1 MRILIV
7 KLSSL
12 GDVIQTMAVVPDLL
26 AVFPD
31 AQIDWVVEEA
41 FAPLVARVRGL
52 RAVLPIAQRRWRK
65 SYFSA
70 ATRAQRRSFYARLGQ
85 DAYDAVI
92 DFQGL
97 IKSAWVARAAR
108 LRPEVQAAPACA
120 ARPVLPVAGPAASPT
135 PALRHRDL
143 RAQAASGLAG
153 SAGLSKRQGPQPLIF
168 QPETRRTTQ

>member
-26 AVFPD
+26 AAFPD

-70 ATRAQRRSFYARLGQ
+70 ATRAQRGLFYARLRQ

-97 IKSAWVARAAR
+97 TLSFMLASFKRAV
-108 LRPEVQAAPACA
+108 LSFVCVKFQVTCCCQIQGFCPDSDFHEVTDVEALKAPKA
-120 ARPVLPVAGPAASPT
+120 LSHPAPCC
-135 PALRHRDL
+135 
-143 RAQAASGLAG
+143 
-153 SAGLSKRQGPQPLIF
+153 
-168 QPETRRTTQ
+168 